1 MAHLKPVEAPVSL
14 TIPNNMNARRSSSV
28 QMTAK
33 LAALRGENFGNEIC
47 SKPKDADEEK
57 KKNKPTVRFMKKSGK
72 CNIRQDAA
80 EIRKRYLRD
89 LFTTLVDMSWKNNL
103 IFYISTYLCTW
114 SLLGFVWYCIAWIRG
129 DLIEPPEMIS
139 ANITNT
145 SLSTSAHP
153 FYSRTNCVDNVYSYT
168 TAFLFYLETETSL
181 GYGKRAITDR
191 CPEAVIL
198 FVIQALLTGILDAF
212 MVGCIFIKISQP
224 KNRAETLVFSK
235 HCVLALRDGNY
246 CLMFRVGNLRNS
258 LIVQSRI
265 RAKHVQSRTTKEGE
279 FIGLHQVDINV
290 GFDTGADNLFLVTP
304 LIICHEINEKSP
316 FYSMSAEKLRKEPF
330 EIIAILEG
338 TIESTGMIC
347 QARTSYLN
355 DEILWGHR
363 FVSIVSDGPGH
374 FDVDHSEF
382 HSTYEVSMPGV
393 STEEYENTKHQQNG
407 GHTSPPCLNNG
418 LSLRKDLLNRQQL
431 HKNTA
436 ITVDEI
442 SGRKFVPDSQS
453 FKINSS
459 ARRTLSDA
467 NVAAAKSPEEQ
478 RVLINS
484 DSVQRRNNTSRDDVT
499 ESR

>member
-1 MAHLKPVEAPVSL
+1 
-14 TIPNNMNARRSSSV
+14 MNARSSSV
-28 QMTAK
+28 RMTAK
-33 LAALRGENFGNEIC
+33 LAALRGENLGKETC
-47 SKPKDADEEK
+47 SKPEDDDEEK
-57 KKNKPTVRFMKKSGK
+57 KTIKPTVRFMKKNGK

-103 IFYISTYLCTW
+103 IFYITTYLCSW

-139 ANITNT
+139 ANISNT

-181 GYGKRAITDR
+181 GYGKRVITDR

-198 FVIQALLTGILDAF
+198 FVIQTLLASIFDAF
-212 MVGCIFIKISQP
+212 MVGCVFVKISQP

-279 FIGLHQVDINV
+279 FIALHQVDINV

-330 EIIAILEG
+330 EIIVILEG
-338 TIESTGMIC
+338 TIETTGRIC

-382 HSTYEVSMPGV
+382 HSTYEVSMP
-393 STEEYENTKHQQNG
+393 TYCMEEFETGQHSYPNG
-407 GHTSPPCLNNG
+407 KYNRLHLQ
-418 LSLRKDLLNRQQL
+418 KDLLNTQEL
-431 HKNTA
+431 HKSS
-436 ITVDEI
+436 IFTVDEI
-442 SGRKFVPDSQS
+442 GGRKLVPESQS
-453 FKINSS
+453 FNINFSTK
-459 ARRTLSDA
+459 RTLSDA
-467 NVAAAKSPEEQ
+467 DVTAAGILPNEEAVRRRHDTNREDLIETQQ
-478 RVLINS
+478 RVGNRKSIFTEKFSKLSS
-484 DSVQRRNNTSRDDVT
+484 DGK
-499 ESR
+499 